1 MRYKSLTEIVYS
13 NTPVIFVHIILF
25 STVLR
30 ELQVIRNIRVKE
42 TKSKLH
48 FRRNM
53 CRII

>member
-13 NTPVIFVHIILF
+13 NTPIIFVYIILF
-25 STVLR
+25 S

-53 CRII
+53 RRII